1 MGFPLG
7 LHDGCVE
14 GRGDGSADEGSKLG
28 AHEGFEEVGCAEG
41 AKDGAAVFATGESD
55 TSLGTGVDCGE
66 GSALGKHEGVKL
78 DAAVGRQEVGKRD
91 GSILGKKLGGAA
103 KGLGGNVGFVLGGN
117 VGSGKGL
124 LEGGGTNSEGAAL
137 EGAKERGA
145 EGTKDSCLLGFGKV
159 GNMERGATVCNI
171 EGEHQ

>member
-1 MGFPLG
+1 VGFPLG
-7 LHDGCVE
+7 KHDGCIE

-28 AHEGFEEVGCAEG
+28 AHEGFEDECCAEG

-55 TSLGTGVDCGE
+55 TSLGAGVDCGE

-78 DAAVGRQEVGKRD
+78 GAAVGRQEVGKRD
-91 GSILGKKLGGAA
+91 GSILGKK
-103 KGLGGNVGFVLGGN
+103 LGGN

-145 EGTKDSCLLGFGKV
+145 EGTKDGCLLGFGKV
-159 GNMERGATVCNI
+159 GNMERGAMVGNI